1 LSFDGTDVTNSGLTV
16 SASDISQVRFFN
28 FNAGVLPNN
37 DQFANNLVV
46 VPEPP
51 TVIAVVGGLA
61 GVAVYG
67 FRRRRHAIGLRQR

>member
-1 LSFDGTDVTNSGLTV
+1 MSFNGTNVTNSGLTV

-28 FNAGVLPNN
+28 LNAGALSNN

-51 TVIAVVGGLA
+51 AVLAVVGGLA

-67 FRRRRHAIGLRQR
+67 FRRRRHASA